1 MITLHLSSS
10 GPLPPLRQRAPLH
23 ERPGA
28 LRNLVASH
36 GQQAP
41 MKRALHRRPLLLL
54 PLLTPLLLAMPNGA
68 RAAQSPNEAPPAQYY
83 DLADRLVSALGA
95 ALDTEESGA
104 SESALRR
111 SADPARAAIREFTAD
126 WASAAG
132 DASHVALSAAI
143 RELAEHYR
151 REGQRARLP
160 RQVVQS
166 IRQKLEQARQAV
178 QSAPSRQLLVD
189 GGVKA

>member
-1 MITLHLSSS
+1 M
-10 GPLPPLRQRAPLH
+10 
-23 ERPGA
+23 
-28 LRNLVASH
+28 
-36 GQQAP
+36 
-41 MKRALHRRPLLLL
+41 
-54 PLLTPLLLAMPNGA
+54 
-68 RAAQSPNEAPPAQYY
+68 
-83 DLADRLVSALGA
+83 
-95 ALDTEESGA
+95 
-104 SESALRR
+104 RR